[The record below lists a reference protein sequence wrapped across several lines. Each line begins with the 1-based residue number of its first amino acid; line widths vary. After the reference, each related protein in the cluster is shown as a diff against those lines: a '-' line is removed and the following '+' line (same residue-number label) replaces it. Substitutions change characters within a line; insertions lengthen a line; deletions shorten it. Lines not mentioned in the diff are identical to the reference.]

1 MSTKQQ
7 FILNALREN
16 GVIIVCINTAVKG
29 VQLPTYLMDKSEGSS
44 VKLKLI
50 NGVTPVFKEHNGL
63 SAILSFNGVKT
74 LVFLPIQS
82 IYALFEVEE
91 GEMPIARQVWFST
104 TPREFRE
111 KLFDSIPVN
120 HRKVLHSPI
129 LQSAWRTVLKGYKA
143 YKASLQ

>member
-7 FILNALREN
+7 FILNALHEN
-16 GVIIVCINTAVKG
+16 GVIIVCINTAIKG
-29 VQLPTYLMDKSEGSS
+29 VQLPTCLMDGSS

-50 NGVTPVFKEHNGL
+50 NGLTPVFKEHNGL

-91 GEMPIARQVWFST
+91 GEIPRPMQVWFAT

-111 KLFDSIPVN
+111 QLFERVPVN
-120 HRKVLHSPI
+120 HRKVHHSPI
-129 LQSAWRTVLKGYKA
+129 LQSAWRTVLKRFKQ

>member
-82 IYALFEVEE
+82 IYALFEVSE
-91 GEMPIARQVWFST
+91 GEMPRPMQVWFST

-143 YKASLQ
+143 YKTSLQ